1 MNVKLPPF
9 ERILSRA
16 IYITVALLV
25 LALLAGMG
33 LVMFFVLLALVAI
46 IAMYNVLR
54 NNGILGESRDSAFDF
69 KPENYRMDT
78 IRHKTVIDAEYQVVN
93 QEEEK
98 RN

>member
-1 MNVKLPPF
+1 MSVNFPSF

-33 LVMFFVLLALVAI
+33 LVMFFVLLAVVAI
-46 IAMYNVLR
+46 IAMYNILR
-54 NNGILGESRDSAFDF
+54 NSGILGESRDSAFDF
-69 KPENYRMDT
+69 KPENCRMDAT
-78 IRHKTVIDAEYQVVN
+78 TRKTVIETEYHVVS

-98 RN
+98 GS